1 MNILHRDIKMKNIFV
16 FSNNKVKIGDFGIS
30 KNFNTEDQYAQ
41 TAIGTPF
48 YLSPE
53 ICSGK

>member
-30 KNFNTEDQYAQ
+30 KNFSAEDQYA
-41 TAIGTPF
+41 
-48 YLSPE
+48 
-53 ICSGK
+53 